1 MSTNR
6 PVWLITNQ
14 MSGSNDEEALD
25 AIHQG
30 CSECDIRVAQHT
42 RAPEEDFPTPDLLA
56 AAKID
61 LVAIFA
67 GDGTINAALDK
78 LAGWEGD
85 VLILPG
91 GTMNLLYH
99 RLHGE
104 LSMDEVLARAGR
116 GRSRKI
122 RLPVI
127 RTPYGDAL
135 AGLLAGPG
143 TSWYRVREAMRENSI
158 LEMAE
163 GTIEAIEQTLGG
175 ASVTCSSPP
184 LGRREGYPLLAF
196 SPRSKGIEVVAFH
209 AESPGEYLDQTWAL
223 MRRDFREGP
232 HDILGSAGEI
242 AIESTDGA
250 PFGLLIDGEPV
261 ECEPRAEFALA
272 DCKVDL
278 LATQRD
284 D

>member
-1 MSTNR
+1 MNTDR

-14 MSGSNDEEALD
+14 MSGSNDEEALA
-25 AIHQG
+25 AIRQS
-30 CSECDIRVAQHT
+30 CSECDMRVAHHT
-42 RAPEEDFPTPDLLA
+42 KVPEEDFPTPVLLA
-56 AAKID
+56 AAEID
-61 LVAIFA
+61 LVTIFA
-67 GDGTINAALDK
+67 GDGTINAALEE

-85 VLILPG
+85 ILILPG

-104 LSMDEVLARAGR
+104 LSMEEVLARAGR
-116 GRSRKI
+116 GQSQKV

-127 RTPYGDAL
+127 RTPHGDAL

-143 TSWYRVREAMRENSI
+143 TSWNRVREAMRENSI

-175 ASVTCSSPP
+175 ASVTCASPP
-184 LGRREGYPLLAF
+184 LGRREGYPLLALN
-196 SPRSKGIEVVAFH
+196 PRSDGIELAAFH

-232 HDILGSAGEI
+232 HDILGAAEKVV
-242 AIESTDGA
+242 IESTDGK
-250 PFGLLIDGEPV
+250 PFGLLIDGEPA
-261 ECEPRAEFALA
+261 ECEPNTEFALA

>member
-1 MSTNR
+1 MTTNR

-14 MSGSNDEEALD
+14 MSGSNDEEAIA
-25 AIHQG
+25 AIRRA
-30 CSECDIRVAQHT
+30 CSECDMRVAYHT
-42 RAPEEDFPTPDLLA
+42 RVPEEDLPTPALMTA
-56 AAKID
+56 AEID

-67 GDGTINAALDK
+67 GDGTINAALEK

-85 VLILPG
+85 ILILPG
-91 GTMNLLYH
+91 GTMNLLFH

-116 GRSRKI
+116 GQSRKV

-127 RTPYGDAL
+127 RTSHGDAL

-158 LEMAE
+158 LDMAE
-163 GTIEAIEQTLGG
+163 GTIEAIEETLGG
-175 ASVTCSSPP
+175 ASVTCASPP
-184 LGRREGYPLLAF
+184 LGRREGYPLLALN
-196 SPRSKGIEVVAFH
+196 PYRDGIEVVAFH

-232 HDILGSAGEI
+232 HDILGSAEKI
-242 AIESTDGA
+242 AIESTDGE

-261 ECEPRAEFALA
+261 ECEPRTEFALV

-278 LATQRD
+278 LATQPD